1 MLKRPQMDALVQHGL
16 HYITAITKPQI
27 ERLLKNEVLHI
38 GLFED
43 AVTEVITGEGMRYI
57 VRRNPIRAQEVQQSR
72 EDKYQTLQK
81 EVEKQNRYL
90 TQHPRAKVD
99 VALRKLTAQS
109 TKLQIAPWVAV
120 AVEGRRFSLALERAA
135 QQAAAKLDGCY
146 VITTDLKPEQMRKEL
161 IHERYKDLALVEW
174 AFRSCKT
181 THLEMRPIYVHLEKR
196 TRAHA
201 LVVMLAYHII
211 QELRARWQPLNITVE
226 EGITELSHLCST
238 EVHIQGQRPYHAIPA
253 PRDLSAQV
261 LEAAQVR
268 LPRRLPSTG
277 IVVATKKRL
286 QKKRKSLKHL

>member
-1 MLKRPQMDALVQHGL
+1 M
-16 HYITAITKPQI
+16 
-27 ERLLKNEVLHI
+27 
-38 GLFED
+38 
-43 AVTEVITGEGMRYI
+43 
-57 VRRNPIRAQEVQQSR
+57 
-72 EDKYQTLQK
+72 
-81 EVEKQNRYL
+81 
-90 TQHPRAKVD
+90 
-99 VALRKLTAQS
+99 ALRKLTAQC
-109 TKLQIAPWVAV
+109 TKLQIASWVSV
-120 AVEGRRFSLALERAA
+120 AVEDRRLSLALERVA

-146 VITTDLKPEQMRKEL
+146 VITTDLTPEQMRKEL

-211 QELRARWQPLNITVE
+211 KELRARWQPLNITVE

-238 EVHIQGQRPYHAIPA
+238 AVHIQGQRPYHAIPA
-253 PRDLSAQV
+253 PRDLSAQL

-286 QKKRKSLKHL
+286 QTKRKGLKHL